1 MIKRKRKVAKM
12 NITITKTL
20 NQKNKPD
27 WNNLGFGN
35 FFSDHIFLM
44 NYTPEKSW
52 HDARIV
58 PFANLELSPAII
70 TLSYG
75 QSIFEGLKA
84 YRTDNGKIQ
93 LFRPTNNIKRFNS
106 SGERLCIPAID
117 ESLFLQAIKQL
128 VALESDWVP
137 SNEGTSLYLRP
148 VAFGTDERLG
158 VRPSETYLFMI
169 LCSPC
174 GAYYAGGMSP
184 IKIYVETK
192 FVRAVKGGIGEAKT
206 GGNYAASLKAQTE
219 ASERGY
225 SQVLWLDGRE
235 GKYLEEVGAMNVF
248 FVIDGVVVTPMLEGS
263 ILSGITRLSAI
274 EILRDKGYK
283 VEERRITIEELIYA
297 AKEGTLTEAF
307 GTGTAAVISPIGEF
321 GYGGDRY
328 IVNNNEIGKVSQA
341 LYDELTGIQYGKIE
355 DLRGWIEV
363 ISDNIQ

>member
-1 MIKRKRKVAKM
+1 M
-12 NITITKTL
+12 NITVTKTQ
-20 NQKNKPD
+20 NPKSKPD

-35 FFSDHIFLM
+35 IFTDHIFLM
-44 NYTPEKSW
+44 NYTPEKGW

-58 PFANLELSPAII
+58 PFVNLEFSPALI
-70 TLSYG
+70 TFSYG
-75 QSIFEGLKA
+75 QSVFEGLKA
-84 YRTDNGKIQ
+84 YRTDDGIIQ
-93 LFRPTNNIKRFNS
+93 LFRPANNMERFNIS
-106 SGERLCIPAID
+106 SRRLCIPAID
-117 ESLFLQAIKQL
+117 EDFVLQAIKKL
-128 VALESDWVP
+128 VALESDWVL

-169 LCSPC
+169 ICSPC
-174 GAYYAGGMSP
+174 GAYYAEGMSP

-206 GGNYAASLKAQTE
+206 GGNYAASLKAQAE
-219 ASERGY
+219 ASKKGY

-248 FVIDGVVVTPMLEGS
+248 FVIDDVVVTPLLEGS

-283 VEERRITIEELIYA
+283 VEERRITIDELIHFA
-297 AKEGTLTEAF
+297 ETGSLTEAF
-307 GTGTAAVISPIGEF
+307 GTGTAAIVSPIGEF
-321 GYGGDRY
+321 GYNDIKY

-363 ISDNIQ
+363 VSDDVIG